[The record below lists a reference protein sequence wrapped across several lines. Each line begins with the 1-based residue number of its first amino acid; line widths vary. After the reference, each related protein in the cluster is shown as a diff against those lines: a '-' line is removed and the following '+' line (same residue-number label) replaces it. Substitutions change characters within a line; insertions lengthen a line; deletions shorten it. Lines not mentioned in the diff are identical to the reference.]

1 MEPNTGITS
10 EVIGMRVLVAY
21 ATRSGGTRGIAERIA
36 QRLRTHGHEADVA
49 SVSDALGIP
58 TYEAYVIGSAVYLG
72 QWQKDAVAF
81 VQSNAALLTK
91 RPTWLFSSGP
101 LGKDPMTA
109 SGEDKRETAVYAKVI
124 AALTEAAHPRGQR
137 VFGGL
142 LEPDHLSIGP
152 RLMRILPAGRRLLE
166 EGDFRDWAEIEAWT
180 DEIAGEL
187 SQAKVLAAT

>member
-1 MEPNTGITS
+1 
-10 EVIGMRVLVAY
+10 
-21 ATRSGGTRGIAERIA
+21 
-36 QRLRTHGHEADVA
+36 
-49 SVSDALGIP
+49 
-58 TYEAYVIGSAVYLG
+58 VYLG

-81 VQSNAALLTK
+81 VEANASLLSA

-109 SGEDKRETAVYAKVI
+109 SGYDKRETAVSASLL
-124 AALTEAAHPRGQR
+124 ATLTEAAHPRGHR

-166 EGDFRDWAEIEAWT
+166 EGDFRDWAEIAAWT

-187 SQAKVLAAT
+187 AQTKVPVAR

>member
-1 MEPNTGITS
+1 
-10 EVIGMRVLVAY
+10 MRVLVAY

-36 QRLRTHGHEADVA
+36 QRLRTAGHEADVA
-49 SVSDALGIP
+49 SVTDALGIP
-58 TYEAYVIGSAVYLG
+58 TYGAYVVGSAVYLG
-72 QWQKDAVAF
+72 QWEKDAVAF
-81 VQSNAALLTK
+81 VEANAALLAK

-109 SGEDKRETAVYAKVI
+109 SGYDKRETAVYAKVI
-124 AALTEAAHPRGQR
+124 TALTDAARPRGHR
-137 VFGGL
+137 VFGGV
-142 LEPDHLSIGP
+142 LEPDRLGLGP

-187 SQAKVLAAT
+187 AKAKVPVAS